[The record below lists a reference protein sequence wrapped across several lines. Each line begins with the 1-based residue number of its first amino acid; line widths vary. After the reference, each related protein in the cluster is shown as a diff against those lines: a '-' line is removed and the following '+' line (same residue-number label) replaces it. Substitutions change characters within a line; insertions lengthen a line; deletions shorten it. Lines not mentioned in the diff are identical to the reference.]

1 MFFLMLLN
9 MFLLFRAVLQMS
21 STVTT
26 WNEYTGSCR
35 PIVIACREVVVFR
48 ADMRVMYNNN

>member
-1 MFFLMLLN
+1 
-9 MFLLFRAVLQMS
+9 MS

-26 WNEYTGSCR
+26 WYEYTGSCR
-35 PIVIACREVVVFR
+35 HIVIACIEVVVFR